1 MSCHSMVNSPTK
13 SKGWLWVPMAVS
25 YANIII
31 SEFEQRL
38 LQDYEQRCKHKPA
51 IWLRFIVTFLVWIGD
66 EASLISFLKYCNE
79 YSKNR
84 GMLSNIKFP

>member
-38 LQDYEQRCKHKPA
+38 LQDYEQSA
-51 IWLRFIVTFLVWIGD
+51 
-66 EASLISFLKYCNE
+66 
-79 YSKNR
+79 
-84 GMLSNIKFP
+84 NINQPYG